1 LTLKCGCVMAMV
13 DLKRGKRMPKQNK
26 LAPDF
31 VSRFDTV
38 VVASSKDREV
48 SELLSHIDS
57 VREHYR
63 EHLSETLLDLEMIEV
78 DLPWNFTRTE
88 VISNDKVFA
97 AMEKILPLMDKIF
110 LLEEDVKKQL
120 SLGATDVVIDDNSI
134 VFLKEELKKVNDY
147 CSKKQEEIIS
157 LVREVEKEAK
167 EITETISAAMLTY
180 DVRFEEIQILS
191 KKARE
196 FRK

>member
-1 LTLKCGCVMAMV
+1 MCKQKT
-13 DLKRGKRMPKQNK
+13 PK
-26 LAPDF
+26 DF

-38 VVASSKDREV
+38 VVVSSKDREI
-48 SELLSHIDS
+48 SEFLSHIDS
-57 VREHYR
+57 IREHYR
-63 EHLSETLLDLEMIEV
+63 EHLSEMLLNLKKLEA
-78 DLPWNFTRTE
+78 DLPWNLTRSE

-97 AMEKILPLMDKIF
+97 AMEKILPLMNKIF

-120 SLGATDVVIDDNSI
+120 SLGETDVVINDNSI
-134 VFLKEELKKVNDY
+134 VFLKEELKRVNDY

-157 LVREVEKEAK
+157 LVREAEKEAK
-167 EITETISAAMLTY
+167 DITETISAAMLTY
-180 DVRFEEIQILS
+180 DVRYEEIQILL

>member
-1 LTLKCGCVMAMV
+1 MAMI

-63 EHLSETLLDLEMIEV
+63 EHFSETLLDLEMIEV